1 MTYPFHPLAGHR
13 LEILYVKRR
22 GSGRVF
28 VCDAG
33 DGASVTLPME
43 WTDRGPAAGEARLS
57 RESLSELRVLV
68 NSLLGAC
75 ANGQDGA

>member
-1 MTYPFHPLAGHR
+1 M

-22 GSGRVF
+22 GDGQVF

-33 DGASVTLPME
+33 DGASVTLPIE
-43 WTDRGPAAGEARLS
+43 WTDRGPAADEARLS

-68 NSLLGAC
+68 NSLLRAC
-75 ANGQDGA
+75 AEEQDGA